1 MKVEDIVDNILFD
14 KNSYE
19 IILAYITLYKKCMD
33 VKLFPI
39 RFDKADGL
47 IKIYDGIRHFEL
59 SNSYNEVYS
68 RNNSTIYSAMFDKIN
83 YLISEKSGITGSVNH
98 ILAKIIID
106 SCNSLPIEKKLT
118 LHNVVIL
125 IKPVFDK
132 DKNNYYYNI
141 FLEKGSYRESN
152 TQYF

>member
-19 IILAYITLYKKCMD
+19 IILAYIILYKKCMD

-39 RFDKADGL
+39 RFDKVDGV
-47 IKIYDGIRHFEL
+47 IKIYDGIRHFEV
-59 SNSYNEVYS
+59 SNSYNEVCS
-68 RNNSTIYSAMFDKIN
+68 RNNSSLCSAMFDKIN
-83 YLISEKSGITGSVNH
+83 YLISEKSGITGSGNH
-98 ILAKIIID
+98 MLAKIIID
-106 SCNSLPIEKKLT
+106 SYNSLPIEKSLT
-118 LHNVVIL
+118 LNNVIIVT
-125 IKPVFDK
+125 KSVFDK

-141 FLEKGSYRESN
+141 FLGKGSYRESN

>member
-1 MKVEDIVDNILFD
+1 
-14 KNSYE
+14 
-19 IILAYITLYKKCMD
+19 
-33 VKLFPI
+33 
-39 RFDKADGL
+39 
-47 IKIYDGIRHFEL
+47 
-59 SNSYNEVYS
+59 
-68 RNNSTIYSAMFDKIN
+68 MFDKIN

-106 SCNSLPIEKKLT
+106 SYNSLPIEKKLT